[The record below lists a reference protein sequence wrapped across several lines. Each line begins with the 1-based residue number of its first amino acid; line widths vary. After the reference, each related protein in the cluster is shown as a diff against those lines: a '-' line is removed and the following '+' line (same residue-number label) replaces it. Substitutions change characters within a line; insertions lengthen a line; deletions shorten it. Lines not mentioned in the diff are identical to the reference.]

1 MLSNVIQD
9 SMYVKKIIEE
19 SSVNTQ
25 SAENYMHFHIE
36 DMFPEITKS
45 IQHRRAQ
52 YYLLVHEYHFVES
65 LLKKGQIEQK
75 EADTLIGEID
85 SKIFYLQTHTPEITL
100 LDQKNRI

>member
-45 IQHRRAQ
+45 I
-52 YYLLVHEYHFVES
+52 
-65 LLKKGQIEQK
+65 
-75 EADTLIGEID
+75 
-85 SKIFYLQTHTPEITL
+85 
-100 LDQKNRI
+100 